1 MKRERNKADNTIDM
15 GFKGILYPT
24 KEQKVLIGKTF
35 GCCRF
40 VYNRFL
46 EERKKEY
53 RENGKTVSYIE
64 QCGELPGMKKDP
76 ETEWLMEVDST
87 ALQNTVRNLQDAFD
101 SYSDHRTGYPKFK
114 SKHDHRQSYRST
126 NNNDS
131 IRITDDVH
139 IRLPKLGE
147 VKCKLPR
154 KPEGRILSAAVTLEA
169 DGRYT
174 VSLLCEEPKPEEAE
188 KTGKSVGI
196 DLGIRTLAVTSDGK
210 EYDNPKTFEKNRKKL
225 ARAQRKLSRK
235 AKGSNNRE
243 KQRKITAKIQ
253 KKIRN
258 QRVDAIHKMTHELVT
273 EYDVICMEDL
283 DVSGMRKGH
292 FAREVSDAAL
302 GEVRRQLKYKS
313 EWAGKQL
320 VTVDR
325 WYPSSQACSACG
337 FINTDVKDLKIRK
350 WKCPVCGA
358 WHDRD
363 LNAAKNIL
371 NTGLKKLE

>member
-1 MKRERNKADNTIDM
+1 MQ
-15 GFKGILYPT
+15 GPSG
-24 KEQKVLIGKTF
+24 
-35 GCCRF
+35 
-40 VYNRFL
+40 
-46 EERKKEY
+46 
-53 RENGKTVSYIE
+53 
-64 QCGELPGMKKDP
+64 
-76 ETEWLMEVDST
+76 
-87 ALQNTVRNLQDAFD
+87 
-101 SYSDHRTGYPKFK
+101 
-114 SKHDHRQSYRST
+114 
-126 NNNDS
+126 
-131 IRITDDVH
+131 
-139 IRLPKLGE
+139 
-147 VKCKLPR
+147 
-154 KPEGRILSAAVTLEA
+154 
-169 DGRYT
+169 
-174 VSLLCEEPKPEEAE
+174 
-188 KTGKSVGI
+188 
-196 DLGIRTLAVTSDGK
+196 
-210 EYDNPKTFEKNRKKL
+210 
-225 ARAQRKLSRK
+225 KLSRK

-325 WYPSSQACSACG
+325 WYPSSQTCSACG
-337 FINTDVKDLKIRK
+337 SINTDVKDLKIRK

-371 NTGLKKLE
+371 NVGLKKLE